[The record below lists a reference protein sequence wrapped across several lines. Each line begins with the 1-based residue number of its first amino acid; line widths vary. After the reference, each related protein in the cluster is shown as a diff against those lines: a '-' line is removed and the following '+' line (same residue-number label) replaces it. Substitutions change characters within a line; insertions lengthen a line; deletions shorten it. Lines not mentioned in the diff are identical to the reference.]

1 MTNIPEDESRE
12 PGVSPAAHS
21 ASLTPAPACTGA
33 EERPVEFAAAEVTP
47 DEPIPEPLPP
57 ALETGFVSYAQ
68 PGEPLSLSQSPAPVS
83 EPQLFQ
89 SFIQPPVRPPVRIP
103 HLGHL
108 SLLIPIGGVAF
119 ACTIAVLFIPMRFHL
134 FGWSLSTQAAAT
146 NVPLLLSTE
155 AILYLFTF
163 ALSFVIFPLFWHE
176 KFFAGLQWRGA
187 VALHRFWPLA
197 ATALGCAGLAA
208 LDEVLMPGPSNAP
221 IEKMMRAPG
230 AAWLMFAFGTTIAPF
245 FEEMFF
251 RGFLLPALCT
261 AFDWTA
267 ERVSIDPRAM
277 MGAKVRPRWS
287 STAVTVT
294 AGAFVG
300 SPACIY
306 LARHAFV
313 AGHLRM
319 GLFVFGI
326 VIPIVAIL
334 SGFFLVIA
342 LRKVPSR
349 EDFPLL
355 DPNGHPQWSLS
366 AMVFA
371 SVLTSLPFALL
382 HVDQQGHSLGPFLL
396 LILVS
401 LVLCTVRLKTR
412 SLAASTLVHACY
424 NFIIFSLA
432 LIGTGGFRHF
442 DKM

>member
-1 MTNIPEDESRE
+1 
-12 PGVSPAAHS
+12 VSLA
-21 ASLTPAPACTGA
+21 PAPSGISAD
-33 EERPVEFAAAEVTP
+33 EQPIEFTPTAPEPAEVTP
-47 DEPIPEPLPP
+47 EEPNPP
-57 ALETGFVSYAQ
+57 APEQLFVSYA
-68 PGEPLSLSQSPAPVS
+68 PPDPSALTPDF

-89 SFIQPPVRPPVRIP
+89 SFTQPPVRPPTRIP

-134 FGWSLSTQAAAT
+134 FGWSLSPQAAAT
-146 NVPLLLSTE
+146 NVQLILATE

-163 ALSFVIFPLFWHE
+163 ALSFVIFPHFWHE
-176 KFFAGLQWRGA
+176 KFFAGLQWRGT
-187 VALHRFWPLA
+187 VALHGFWPLA
-197 ATALGCAGLAA
+197 ATALGCAALAA

-261 AFDWTA
+261 VWDWTA
-267 ERVSIDPRAM
+267 ERLAQ
-277 MGAKVRPRWS
+277 RP
-287 STAVTVT
+287 A
-294 AGAFVG
+294 
-300 SPACIY
+300 P
-306 LARHAFV
+306 
-313 AGHLRM
+313 
-319 GLFVFGI
+319 
-326 VIPIVAIL
+326 P
-334 SGFFLVIA
+334 
-342 LRKVPSR
+342 
-349 EDFPLL
+349 L
-355 DPNGHPQWSLS
+355 DPNGHPQWSIS
-366 AMVFA
+366 AMIA
-371 SVLTSLPFALL
+371 GSVLTSVPFALL

-396 LILVS
+396 LIVVS

-424 NFIIFSLA
+424 NFIIFALA

>member
-1 MTNIPEDESRE
+1 MTIRPEDESPEHEPE
-12 PGVSPAAHS
+12 PGIGPAADS
-21 ASLTPAPACTGA
+21 ASLAPAPASAGA
-33 EERPVEFAAAEVTP
+33 DEQPIEFTPTAPEPAEVTP
-47 DEPIPEPLPP
+47 EEPNPP
-57 ALETGFVSYAQ
+57 APEQLFVSYA
-68 PGEPLSLSQSPAPVS
+68 PPARRSVPTEP
-83 EPQLFQ
+83 LFQ
-89 SFIQPPVRPPVRIP
+89 SFTQPPVRPPTRIP

-134 FGWSLSTQAAAT
+134 FGWSLSPQAAAT
-146 NVPLLLSTE
+146 NVQLILATE

-163 ALSFVIFPLFWHE
+163 ALSFVIFPHFWHE

-197 ATALGCAGLAA
+197 ATALGCAALAA

-261 AFDWTA
+261 VWDWTA
-267 ERVSIDPRAM
+267 ERLAQ
-277 MGAKVRPRWS
+277 RP
-287 STAVTVT
+287 A
-294 AGAFVG
+294 
-300 SPACIY
+300 P
-306 LARHAFV
+306 
-313 AGHLRM
+313 
-319 GLFVFGI
+319 
-326 VIPIVAIL
+326 P
-334 SGFFLVIA
+334 
-342 LRKVPSR
+342 
-349 EDFPLL
+349 L
-355 DPNGHPQWSLS
+355 DPNGHPQWSIS
-366 AMVFA
+366 AMIA
-371 SVLTSLPFALL
+371 GSVLTSVPFALL

-396 LILVS
+396 LIVVS

-424 NFIIFSLA
+424 NFIIFALA

>member
-1 MTNIPEDESRE
+1 MTNFSEDES
-12 PGVSPAAHS
+12 PG
-21 ASLTPAPACTGA
+21 PAPEPAPESGVDPA
-33 EERPVEFAAAEVTP
+33 DDSVSLAPAPSGISADEQPIEFTPTAPEPAEVTP
-47 DEPIPEPLPP
+47 EEPNPP
-57 ALETGFVSYAQ
+57 APEQLFVSYA
-68 PGEPLSLSQSPAPVS
+68 PPDPSALTPDF

-89 SFIQPPVRPPVRIP
+89 SFTQPPVRPPTRIP

-134 FGWSLSTQAAAT
+134 FGWSLSPQAAAT
-146 NVPLLLSTE
+146 NVQLILATE

-163 ALSFVIFPLFWHE
+163 ALSFVIFPHFWHE

-261 AFDWTA
+261 VWDWTA
-267 ERVSIDPRAM
+267 ERLAQ
-277 MGAKVRPRWS
+277 RP
-287 STAVTVT
+287 A
-294 AGAFVG
+294 
-300 SPACIY
+300 P
-306 LARHAFV
+306 
-313 AGHLRM
+313 
-319 GLFVFGI
+319 
-326 VIPIVAIL
+326 P
-334 SGFFLVIA
+334 
-342 LRKVPSR
+342 
-349 EDFPLL
+349 L
-355 DPNGHPQWSLS
+355 DPNGHPQWSIS
-366 AMVFA
+366 AMIA
-371 SVLTSLPFALL
+371 GSVLTSVPFALL

-396 LILVS
+396 LIVVS

-424 NFIIFSLA
+424 NFIIFALA